1 MATVTKARITARK
14 GVLST
19 LPTLLPGELGLATD
33 VQKIFMGMTPVE
45 GSKGTC
51 TTTEWQYEFTLGN
64 TPVTE
69 SFMELLDEVTYS
81 IIIKPHDSTPDIVL
95 TDSVI
100 SFEDE
105 IVKINVDGLFGASN
119 NRVPHAN
126 DKVCFYYNRE
136 LDTFLAES
144 YANVTKEVIFAKS
157 QSAGTPEKIADSQI
171 LTAGQFKTGVE
182 YEIVTTGTTNF
193 TTIGAADNNVGTK
206 FTATGVGT
214 GTGTA
219 MPTRSKELAFLINNK
234 NSITL
239 DYTLSVTTGFR
250 HGTLKILIDESG
262 SATNSSIKDEYDIT
276 NGTVPVIFS
285 LVADGDKWNLAFDT
299 TDVVNSHTFK
309 YIQKSFK

>member
-14 GVLST
+14 GSLDT

-33 VQKIFMGMTPVE
+33 YQKIFMGMEPAI

-51 TTTEWQYEFTLGN
+51 TLTEWQYEFTLGN

-81 IIIKPHDSTPDIVL
+81 IMIDPHDSTTKILVS
-95 TDSVI
+95 DSLI

-105 IVKINVDGLFGASN
+105 VVKINVDGIFGSGN
-119 NRVPHAN
+119 NRVPHAD

-144 YANVTKEVIFAKS
+144 YANLPKEVIFAKS
-157 QSAGTPEKIADSQI
+157 QSAGTPEKITDSQL
-171 LTAGQFKTGVE
+171 LTAGQFKNDVE
-182 YEIVTTGTTNF
+182 YEIVSIGTTNF
-193 TTIGAADNNVGTK
+193 TLIGSADNNVGTK
-206 FTATGVGT
+206 FTATGPGT

-219 MPTRSKELAFLINNK
+219 IPTKTKELAFLIDNK

-276 NGTVPVIFS
+276 HGTVPVVFS